1 MRAAVVPRPL
11 SLAASNLLHAVVFP
25 SPGAVIHPPRGSGRA
40 FSRFEDLPAELLSD
54 ALRRCREVMSPK
66 RSFTIACSGETAG
79 SSGGSGSSESND
91 AAEDEKKPVSST
103 TNADR
108 VILHAVERQAGDY
121 VPNNLL
127 YHTIQMKFDPSAAPP
142 SSLRDDIN
150 TTPSPWSWFHDA
162 RMQPNSSSTAD
173 ATIDRHSNVNNA
185 FELTRPRVPAHLDST
200 HQRAEL
206 EHHNQALT
214 ISYPSAQPLSDL
226 FHFYPYT
233 NKAACVVYATQH
245 FVVLENLKPVVD
257 GHLLVVPRRIIGS
270 IHDFSDEEVSDWGN
284 ILRVTVDALSKMYP
298 YAKKDGFSIAIQ
310 SGRDAGQTVW
320 HQHTHVIPY
329 RCDSRLAGEP
339 EEGDE
344 EEQARRQPRT
354 EADMIESAAATRAYF
369 YGGECRSAL

>member
-25 SPGAVIHPPRGSGRA
+25 SPGVVIHPPRGSGRA
-40 FSRFEDLPAELLSD
+40 FSRFEDLPAELLAD
-54 ALRRCREVMSPK
+54 ALRRCRDVMSPT

-79 SSGGSGSSESND
+79 SRSSCSESD
-91 AAEDEKKPVSST
+91 GIAEDDEKKQMSST
-103 TNADR
+103 ASADR
-108 VILHAVERQAGDY
+108 VILHAVERQPGDY
-121 VPNNLL
+121 VPSNLL
-127 YHTIQMKFDPSAAPP
+127 YHTIQMKFDPSSAPP
-142 SSLRDDIN
+142 HPTNSLRDDIN
-150 TTPSPWSWFHDA
+150 TTQSPWSWFLDA
-162 RMQPNSSSTAD
+162 RKQTNPAE
-173 ATIDRHSNVNNA
+173 ATIDHHRDVNNG
-185 FELTRPRVPAHLDST
+185 FELTMPRVPAHLDST

-245 FVVLENLKPVVD
+245 FAVLENLKPVVD

-284 ILRVTVDALSKMYP
+284 ILRVTVDVLSKMYP

-354 EADMIESAAATRAYF
+354 EADMIDSAAATRAYF